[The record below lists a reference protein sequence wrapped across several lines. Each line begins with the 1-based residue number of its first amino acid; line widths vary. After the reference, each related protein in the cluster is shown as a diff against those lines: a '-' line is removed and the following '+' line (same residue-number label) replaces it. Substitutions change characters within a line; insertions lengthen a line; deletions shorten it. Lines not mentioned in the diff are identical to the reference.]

1 MTGFLLDTNA
11 LLIFAF
17 EPGRTSQAHR
27 DAFDEGDRY
36 VSQVCAMEIAVKFSV
51 GKLRLPPPF
60 QTDFTRAFKDMV
72 SRLSADILAVDL
84 KHIDRLS
91 RLPLFHRDPFDRLI
105 IAQSIENDLTVMT
118 RDRAFA
124 AYPELSLVQI

>member
-51 GKLRLPPPF
+51 GKLPLPPPF

-72 SRLSADILAVDL
+72 SRLSADILDDPDADR
-84 KHIDRLS
+84 HI
-91 RLPLFHRDPFDRLI
+91 
-105 IAQSIENDLTVMT
+105 A
-118 RDRAFA
+118 
-124 AYPELSLVQI
+124 